1 MDLRSLALLASCL
14 LLSGRCPAQPPAL
27 KLPSLVELQ
36 RQAAESVDITL
47 GPSELSVVSQFMGE
61 ADARSAAVRK
71 MVRGLQSVQ
80 VRNYRFD
87 TDHVYAR
94 SDLEAL
100 RSQLAVSGW
109 HQLVRVR
116 GHGQDGDVDVYYALD
131 NHTIT
136 AVAILAARP
145 REFTLVNVVGA
156 IDLDQIA
163 ALRRTFVPG
172 ERDGPPLTLATP

>member
-1 MDLRSLALLASCL
+1 MDLRTLALLASCL

-47 GPSELSVVSQFMGE
+47 GPSELSVMSQFMGE
-61 ADARSAAVRK
+61 ADAQSAAVRK

-80 VRNYRFD
+80 VRNYRF
-87 TDHVYAR
+87 
-94 SDLEAL
+94 S
-100 RSQLAVSGW
+100 
-109 HQLVRVR
+109 
-116 GHGQDGDVDVYYALD
+116 
-131 NHTIT
+131 